1 MKRRGSVYDMQ
12 RDVFICLQDAIKLA
26 PTATLSEL
34 RCMINTDVSLAT
46 VHRYVRH
53 LGYSRKRV
61 SSTLMGSPSV
71 DSVERFNQLHS
82 SFVAREALIVSVD
95 ECHFSTRLFPRYG
108 YSPVGDPCPLRR
120 KLRVRGDGRSISLIM
135 AICSDGSLS
144 TRCIHGS
151 VNRNI
156 FRSWVSECNLP
167 RNSVLL
173 LDNCSIHHGNDT
185 EFSPLYLPPYSPQ
198 LQPVELAFSKIKRHF
213 RSLWPYPHGVVSA
226 IEQSVATVTSSDVL
240 GFFRHAERCRTAVSF

>member
-1 MKRRGSVYDMQ
+1 MYSVDLRRLAFRKLQSGCSLREAARHVGVSPSTVHRWRKHSLWSQQRMKRRGSVYDMQ

-108 YSPVGDPCPLRR
+108 YSPVGDPCHLRR
-120 KLRVRGDGRSISLIM
+120 KLRVRGDGRSISL
-135 AICSDGSLS
+135 
-144 TRCIHGS
+144 
-151 VNRNI
+151 
-156 FRSWVSECNLP
+156 
-167 RNSVLL
+167 
-173 LDNCSIHHGNDT
+173 
-185 EFSPLYLPPYSPQ
+185 Q
-198 LQPVELAFSKIKRHF
+198 HF
-213 RSLWPYPHGVVSA
+213 QIVDPSG
-226 IEQSVATVTSSDVL
+226 
-240 GFFRHAERCRTAVSF
+240 